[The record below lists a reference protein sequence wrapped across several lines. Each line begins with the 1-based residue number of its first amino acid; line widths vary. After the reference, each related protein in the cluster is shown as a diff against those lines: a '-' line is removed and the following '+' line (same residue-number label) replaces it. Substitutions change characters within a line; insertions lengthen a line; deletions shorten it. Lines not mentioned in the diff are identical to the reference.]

1 MYGKQVDDEV
11 NRELKLWDEKLHE
24 EGHRICKEHGFTTGF
39 LEGGGAHSLV
49 DSYELKVCLHTL
61 TSKPYPLPNLHC
73 SLQFYPVDN
82 VASNFASPLLY
93 FKFFVLGGVS
103 MFGWI
108 TTVAPT
114 IISIEMSLG
123 LEGEVGACARED
135 EVDFQ

>member
-61 TSKPYPLPNLHC
+61 TSKTIPITKSALFLTIL
-73 SLQFYPVDN
+73 SSRR
-82 VASNFASPLLY
+82 ATPLLY

-135 EVDFQ
+135 EVDFQWC